1 MSKFNVISADS
12 HVVEEPDLWVKR
24 MGKQFRSRAPH
35 MVQEAD
41 RDVFYCEGQPPGN
54 LGLLGSSGRKPEELA
69 GLRKF
74 SDNRRGGYDPEARLK
89 DMVTDGVDAEVLYPT
104 IGFRMFR
111 LTDAEFQAAC
121 FRAYNDWLADLCKTH
136 PDRLKGLALISLADI
151 EGAIGEL
158 QRGKQIGLSG
168 GMIAIYPEE
177 TRPYSDPYYEPFW
190 AAAEA
195 LDMPVS
201 LHILTTVGKAPFET
215 FAVDYASISSWAQR
229 SLTALIFSGVFE
241 RRPKLRVVSAEAD
254 IGWVANYL
262 QRIDHALR
270 KHGPRL
276 GLKLQRLPSEY
287 FRENCRATFISD
299 YAGVR
304 TWDLIRP
311 ECIMWSSDYP
321 HTDSSWPNSQQIIA
335 REFAGVPADAKRKI
349 LGENA
354 AALYHFN

>member
-24 MGKQFRSRAPH
+24 MDKRFRSRAPH
-35 MVQEAD
+35 MVSGSDQ
-41 RDVFYCEGQPPGN
+41 DVFYCEGQPPGN
-54 LGLLGSSGRKPEELA
+54 LGLLGSAGRKPEELG
-69 GLRKF
+69 GLKKF

-89 DMVTDGVDAEVLYPT
+89 DMKNDGVEAEVLYPT

-111 LTDAEFQAAC
+111 LTDPEFQAAC
-121 FRAYNDWLADLCKTH
+121 FQAYNDWLADLCKTH

-158 QRGKQIGLSG
+158 KRGQQIGLSG

-195 LDMPVS
+195 LGMPIS
-201 LHILTTVGKAPFET
+201 LHILTATNKAPFET
-215 FAVDYASISSWAQR
+215 FTVDYASISNWAQR
-229 SLTALIFSGVFE
+229 SLAAMIFSGVFE
-241 RRPKLRVVSAEAD
+241 RHPRLRVVCAEAD
-254 IGWVANYL
+254 IGWVANFL
-262 QRIDHALR
+262 QRIDHAMR
-270 KHGPRL
+270 KHGPRM
-276 GLKLQRLPSEY
+276 GLKLARMPGEY
-287 FRENCRATFISD
+287 FRQSVRATFMSD
-299 YAGVR
+299 LAGVR
-304 TWDLIRP
+304 TWDLIGP

-321 HTDSSWPNSQQIIA
+321 HTDSTWPNSQQVIS
-335 REFAGVPADAKRKI
+335 REFAGVPAEAKRKI
-349 LGENA
+349 LAENA